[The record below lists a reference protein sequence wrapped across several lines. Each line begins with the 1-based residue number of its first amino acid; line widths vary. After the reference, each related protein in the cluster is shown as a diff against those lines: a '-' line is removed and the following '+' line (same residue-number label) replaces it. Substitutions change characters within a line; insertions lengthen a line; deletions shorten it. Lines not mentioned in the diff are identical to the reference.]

1 MSGAAAIILA
11 AGASKRLGRPKQTLE
26 LGGKTLILRAVN
38 VAMEAGLSPV
48 IVVVREIESFVVELQ
63 QMGCLIVAND
73 EASEGIASSIRRGVN
88 VATMMKAAGVVLM
101 TCDQVALKP
110 EHLQELTTKS
120 DRMTGSQ
127 YAGRVGIP
135 AYFPVT
141 AFAAL
146 MELKGD
152 IGAREMLQTA
162 FAIENE
168 DLAFDIDTEDD
179 LLTARK
185 YLKL

>member
-48 IVVVREIESFVVELQ
+48 IVVVREIESFVPELQ
-63 QMGCLIVAND
+63 QRGCLIVVND
-73 EASEGIASSIRRGVN
+73 EAAEGMASSIRRGVN
-88 VATMMKAAGVVLM
+88 AAKMLKATGVVLM
-101 TCDQVALKP
+101 TCDQVALRP
-110 EHLQELTTKS
+110 EHLLALTT
-120 DRMTGSQ
+120 DVERVTGSR

-135 AYFPVT
+135 AYFPAT
-141 AFAAL
+141 EFAAL

-152 IGAREMLQTA
+152 IGAREILRTA
-162 FAIENE
+162 FAIENAE
-168 DLAFDIDTEDD
+168 LAIDIDTEDD